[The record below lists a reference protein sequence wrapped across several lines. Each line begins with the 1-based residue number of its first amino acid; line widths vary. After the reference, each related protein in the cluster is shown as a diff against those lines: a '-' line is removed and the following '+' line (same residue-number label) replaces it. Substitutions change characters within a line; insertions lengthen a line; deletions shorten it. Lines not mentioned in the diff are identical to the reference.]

1 MKNDADVMSAVSDI
15 RSPAAATSN
24 FRSLVTAASSDQKK
38 AKRQAHDKKKTD
50 PKKLKKQTSET
61 AGHNVC
67 LPKGDDDHN
76 DFNDLDFIG
85 REALRLIQRTG
96 PQQLIR
102 GVIFNGEKCP
112 PCQSPWP
119 ILRDGVMVG
128 QVTTAIWSP
137 RFENNIAL
145 GMLERNHWQAGTEVT
160 VQVEDGSI
168 RNGMVTDL
176 PMIDHCTG

>member
-61 AGHNVC
+61 AGHSVC

-85 REALRLIQRTG
+85 REGQCQTAHHQYSTRQAAAGMT
-96 PQQLIR
+96 PTQLNKDQEAS
-102 GVIFNGEKCP
+102 GVAEQTSWPTKGGKTTKR
-112 PCQSPWP
+112 CQDDQS
-119 ILRDGVMVG
+119 G
-128 QVTTAIWSP
+128 
-137 RFENNIAL
+137 
-145 GMLERNHWQAGTEVT
+145 
-160 VQVEDGSI
+160 
-168 RNGMVTDL
+168 
-176 PMIDHCTG
+176 